1 MAKPDKFH
9 FTALDRIWRYLIKYP
24 NLGLCFSCEND
35 LIGLLGYSDSDWAN
49 CLINRR
55 SIIGYCFLFNRNLIS
70 WNSTLQHTVALSS
83 CEAEYMALRE
93 AIKEAI
99 FLSSILG
106 WLEKEPKLG
115 SLLPSIP
122 PVLTDSESA
131 RKLAEN
137 PKFHK
142 RSKHIDITY
151 HFIREC
157 ISEKRVKLAFV
168 RTIEQ
173 LADSFTKGL
182 GKAKHEAFIEGLNLQ

>member
-1 MAKPDKFH
+1 M
-9 FTALDRIWRYLIKYP
+9 
-24 NLGLCFSCEND
+24 
-35 LIGLLGYSDSDWAN
+35 
-49 CLINRR
+49 
-55 SIIGYCFLFNRNLIS
+55 
-70 WNSTLQHTVALSS
+70 VALSS

-99 FLSSILG
+99 FLSSMLG

-115 SLLPSIP
+115 CLLPSTP

-131 RKLAEN
+131 QKLAKN

-151 HFIREC
+151 HFIRKC

-168 RTIEQ
+168 RTTEQ
-173 LADSFTKGL
+173 LADGFTKGL
-182 GKAKHEAFIEGLNLQ
+182 GKAKHEAFIEGLNLQRP

>member
-1 MAKPDKFH
+1 
-9 FTALDRIWRYLIKYP
+9 
-24 NLGLCFSCEND
+24 
-35 LIGLLGYSDSDWAN
+35 
-49 CLINRR
+49 
-55 SIIGYCFLFNRNLIS
+55 
-70 WNSTLQHTVALSS
+70 
-83 CEAEYMALRE
+83 MALRE

-137 PKFHK
+137 PEFHK

-173 LADSFTKGL
+173 LADGFTKGL
-182 GKAKHEAFIEGLNLQ
+182 GKAKHKAFIEGLNL